1 MIAEQANRVDAD
13 TASREL
19 TRMTPED
26 WYAMS
31 NEDQTLY
38 VNLEVELASKSE
50 ENSALE
56 KWEQKQRPSGGDPRR
71 RKKAKKQA
79 QEQVEEVTAVE
90 A

>member
-56 KWEQKQRPSGGDPRR
+56 NWKQKQRLQEGTNADARRPRNR
-71 RKKAKKQA
+71 PRSKSRKSLL
-79 QEQVEEVTAVE
+79 
-90 A
+90 